1 MIGFGTLGLADP
13 MYYKLMKA
21 LMLLEGRGFCK

>member
-13 MYYKLMKA
+13 VYYKLMKA
-21 LMLLEGRGFCK
+21 LMLLEGRGVCK